1 MQVEV
6 MDEVGED
13 TMQEA
18 QDLWDQFETAKQNKQ
33 KKKEKIQ
40 NKIIIRSCTCKR
52 QNLIL
57 VIIA

>member
-1 MQVEV
+1 

-33 KKKEKIQ
+33 KKRRKYKI
-40 NKIIIRSCTCKR
+40 K
-52 QNLIL
+52 
-57 VIIA
+57 